1 MLVFQDN
8 FHLMRNTWLSYPKHD
23 FLICWQID
31 RFLPRNYFI
40 VFQLPTFLIY
50 LATNHHPNHKNCST
64 NEPGGAFRMWILRIK
79 YEMLNLCILTD
90 HGNPFPEMPKPAF
103 KGVSRVD
110 HEIFRGF
117 SDRKVEGLE
126 FGDSFCE
133 QHP

>member
-1 MLVFQDN
+1 
-8 FHLMRNTWLSYPKHD
+8 
-23 FLICWQID
+23 
-31 RFLPRNYFI
+31 
-40 VFQLPTFLIY
+40 
-50 LATNHHPNHKNCST
+50 
-64 NEPGGAFRMWILRIK
+64 
-79 YEMLNLCILTD
+79 MLNLCILTD

-110 HEIFRGF
+110 HEIFRAF